1 MSKVWLITGSSTGF
15 GRVLAEVLLEKGERV
30 VATARNLES
39 LADLQKQYPDSLKAL
54 TLDVTNFAQIDEVIK
69 SSNDWANRIDVLV
82 NNAGFGLVGAIE
94 ECSMDEI
101 RHQFETN
108 LFGAIAMIQAVL
120 PTMRAQKSGHILN
133 ISSVVGLTSYMGTGF
148 YSATKHALEAIN
160 ESLGKEMETFG
171 IKSIA
176 INPGPFRTDFAGR
189 SLRLSAKTIDAY
201 DGPVHD
207 RRTGIQEMDGTQ
219 VGDPYKA
226 ALAMIAVV
234 EAENPPQNLP
244 LGKMAYDVFHDKAKK
259 LVEDTETWKDTSL
272 GADFDDAS

>member
-30 VATARNLES
+30 VATARKLES

-54 TLDVTNFAQIDEVIK
+54 NLDVTNFAQIDEVIK

-108 LFGAIAMIQAVL
+108 VFGAIAMIQAVL
-120 PTMRAQKSGHILN
+120 PTMRAQNSGHILN
-133 ISSVVGLTSYMGTGF
+133 ISSVVGVTSYMGTGF

-160 ESLGKEMETFG
+160 ESLAKEMESFG
-171 IKSIA
+171 IRSIA

-219 VGDPYKA
+219 EGDPYKA

-244 LGKMAYDVFHDKAKK
+244 LGKMAYEVFHDKAKK
-259 LVEDTETWKDTSL
+259 LVEDTEAWKDTIL
-272 GADFDDAS
+272 GADFDDVP

>member
-108 LFGAIAMIQAVL
+108 VFGAIAMIQAVL
-120 PTMRAQKSGHILN
+120 PTMRAQKAGHILN

-259 LVEDTETWKDTSL
+259 LVEDTETWKDTIL

>member
-39 LADLQKQYPDSLKAL
+39 LADLQEQYPDSLKAL
-54 TLDVTNFAQIDEVIK
+54 NLDVTNFAQIDEVIK
-69 SSNDWANRIDVLV
+69 ESNDWANRIDVLV

-108 LFGAIAMIQAVL
+108 VFGAIAMIQAVL
-120 PTMRAQKSGHILN
+120 PTMRAQNSGHILN
-133 ISSVVGLTSYMGTGF
+133 ISSVVGVTSYMGTGF

-160 ESLGKEMETFG
+160 ESLAKEMESFG
-171 IKSIA
+171 IRSIA

-219 VGDPYKA
+219 EGDPYKA

-244 LGKMAYDVFHDKAKK
+244 LGKMAYEVFHDKAKK
-259 LVEDTETWKDTSL
+259 LVEDTEAWKDTGL
-272 GADFDDAS
+272 GADFDDVP

>member
-259 LVEDTETWKDTSL
+259 LVEDTETWKDTIL

>member
-1 MSKVWLITGSSTGF
+1 
-15 GRVLAEVLLEKGERV
+15 
-30 VATARNLES
+30 
-39 LADLQKQYPDSLKAL
+39 
-54 TLDVTNFAQIDEVIK
+54 
-69 SSNDWANRIDVLV
+69 
-82 NNAGFGLVGAIE
+82 
-94 ECSMDEI
+94 MDEI

-259 LVEDTETWKDTSL
+259 LVEDTETWKDTIL

>member
-82 NNAGFGLVGAIE
+82 NYAGFGLIGAIE

-259 LVEDTETWKDTSL
+259 LVEDTETWKDTIL

>member
-1 MSKVWLITGSSTGF
+1 MNKVWLITGSSTGF

-30 VATARNLES
+30 VATARNIES
-39 LADLQKQYPDSLKAL
+39 LADLQEQYPDTLKAL
-54 TLDVTNFAQIDEVIK
+54 TLDVTNFSQIDEVIK
-69 SSNDWANRIDVLV
+69 ASNDWATRIDVLV

-108 LFGAIAMIQAVL
+108 VFGAIAMIQAVL
-120 PTMRAQKSGHILN
+120 PTMRAQKAGHILN
-133 ISSVVGLTSYMGTGF
+133 ISSVVGVTSYMGTGF

-160 ESLGKEMETFG
+160 ESLAKEMETFG

-219 VGDPYKA
+219 EGDPYKA

-259 LVEDTETWKDTSL
+259 LVEDTEAWKETIL

>member
-108 LFGAIAMIQAVL
+108 VFGAIAMIQAVL

-259 LVEDTETWKDTSL
+259 LVEDTETWKDTIL

>member
-82 NNAGFGLVGAIE
+82 NNAGFGLIGAIE

-259 LVEDTETWKDTSL
+259 LVEDTETWKDTIL

>member
-30 VATARNLES
+30 VATARNIES
-39 LADLQKQYPDSLKAL
+39 LADLQEQYPDTLRAL
-54 TLDVTNFAQIDEVIK
+54 TLDVTNFSQIDEVIK
-69 SSNDWANRIDVLV
+69 ASNDWATRIDVLV

-108 LFGAIAMIQAVL
+108 VFGAIAMIQAVL
-120 PTMRAQKSGHILN
+120 PTMRAQKAGHILN
-133 ISSVVGLTSYMGTGF
+133 ISSVVGVTSYMGTGF

-244 LGKMAYDVFHDKAKK
+244 LGKMAYEVFHDKAKK
-259 LVEDTETWKDTSL
+259 LVEDTETWKDTIL

>member
-1 MSKVWLITGSSTGF
+1 
-15 GRVLAEVLLEKGERV
+15 VLAEVLLEKGERV

-259 LVEDTETWKDTSL
+259 LVEDTETWKDTIL

>member
-1 MSKVWLITGSSTGF
+1 MNKVWLITGSSTGF

-39 LADLQKQYPDSLKAL
+39 LADLQKQYPDTLKAV
-54 TLDVTNFAQIDEVIK
+54 TLDVTNFAQIDEVVK
-69 SSNDWANRIDVLV
+69 ASNDWASRIDVMV

-108 LFGAIAMIQAVL
+108 VFGAIAMIQAVL
-120 PTMRAQKSGHILN
+120 PTMRAQKAGHILN
-133 ISSVVGLTSYMGTGF
+133 ISSVVGVTSYMGTGF

-160 ESLGKEMETFG
+160 ESLAKEMETFG

-259 LVEDTETWKDTSL
+259 LVEDTEAWKETIL